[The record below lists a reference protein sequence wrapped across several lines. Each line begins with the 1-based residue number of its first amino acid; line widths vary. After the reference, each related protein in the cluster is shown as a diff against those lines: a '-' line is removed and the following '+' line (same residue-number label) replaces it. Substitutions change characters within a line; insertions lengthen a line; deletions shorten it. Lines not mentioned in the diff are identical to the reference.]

1 MRPDP
6 KPASVQPDFER
17 IEKAL
22 EYMNE
27 HGLENISFRD
37 AARHV
42 HMSEYHFHRI
52 FTAWAGTTPA
62 RFVRYLKKEYLKTV
76 LDSRPLLDAACD
88 AGLSGAGRLHDLF
101 VTYEAM
107 SPGEYREK
115 GAGLTI
121 RYGFVPTPF
130 GPCFAAVTGR
140 GLLELRFVGV
150 NAGEGSPS
158 GGTGVGGTGGKTGA
172 AARGAAGSDRGV
184 RGAFPAEE
192 LRREFPKAVFVEA
205 PRAAAQVTE
214 KVFGGLGAGL
224 EVQGPNL
231 HLLLRGTN
239 FQIKVWEALLRI
251 PFGALVS
258 YETVA
263 EKIGSPGATR
273 AVGSAVGRNHIAFII
288 PCHRVIRKIG
298 TTGRYRWGIFRKQAM
313 IGWEQARFFPFSE
326 SGCLLET

>member
-1 MRPDP
+1 MHECLE
-6 KPASVQPDFER
+6 PALEQNDFAR

-22 EYMNE
+22 EYMND
-27 HGLENISFRD
+27 HGLEKVSFRD
-37 AARHV
+37 AARYV
-42 HMSEYHFHRI
+42 NMSEYHFHRT
-52 FTAWAGTTPA
+52 FTSWAGTTPA

-107 SPGEYREK
+107 TPGEYREK
-115 GAGLTI
+115 GAGMTI
-121 RYGFVPTPF
+121 RYGLAETPF
-130 GPCFAAVTGR
+130 GPCFAALTRR
-140 GLLELRFVGV
+140 GLLEFRFVGV

-172 AARGAAGSDRGV
+172 AGSDRGV

-192 LRREFPKAVFVEA
+192 LREEFPNAVFAED
-205 PRAAAQVTE
+205 PRPAARVAA
-214 KVFGGLGAGL
+214 KVFGGRDAAGA
-224 EVQGPNL
+224 QGPNL

-298 TTGRYRWGIFRKQAM
+298 TTGQYRWGIFRKQAM

-326 SGCLLET
+326 SGCILET

>member
-22 EYMNE
+22 EYMHR

-42 HMSEYHFHRI
+42 HMSEYHFHRT

-62 RFVRYLKKEYLKTV
+62 RFVHYLKKEYLKTV
-76 LDSRPLLDAACD
+76 LDSRPLLDAAY
-88 AGLSGAGRLHDLF
+88 ASGLSGAGRLHDLF

-107 SPGEYREK
+107 SPGEYRKK

-130 GPCFAAVTGR
+130 GSCFAALTRR
-140 GLLELRFVGV
+140 GLLELRFVGKDGDAGADAGGRAG
-150 NAGEGSPS
+150 AGE
-158 GGTGVGGTGGKTGA
+158 A
-172 AARGAAGSDRGV
+172 D
-184 RGAFPAEE
+184 PAEE
-192 LRREFPKAVFVEA
+192 LRREFPKAVFTEDS
-205 PRAAAQVTE
+205 RTAAQVTA
-214 KVFGGLGAGL
+214 KVFGGRRAALGAQA
-224 EVQGPNL
+224 VSAGPEDTAGPEYTGGPEL
-231 HLLLRGTN
+231 RLLLRGTN

-258 YETVA
+258 YGTVA
-263 EKIGSPGATR
+263 EEIGSPGATR

-288 PCHRVIRKIG
+288 PCHRVIRRIG
-298 TTGRYRWGIFRKQAM
+298 TIGRYRWGIFRKQAM
-313 IGWEQARFFPFSE
+313 IGWEQAHADC
-326 SGCLLET
+326 SGPPNY

>member
-37 AARHV
+37 PARHV

-52 FTAWAGTTPA
+52 FTACGGTTPA

-76 LDSRPLLDAACD
+76 LDSRPLLDAAY
-88 AGLSGAGRLHDLF
+88 ASGLSGAGRLHDLF

-107 SPGEYREK
+107 SPGEYRKK

-140 GLLELRFVGV
+140 GLLELRFVGKEGD
-150 NAGEGSPS
+150 AGAEA
-158 GGTGVGGTGGKTGA
+158 GGRAGA
-172 AARGAAGSDRGV
+172 AA
-184 RGAFPAEE
+184 PAEE
-192 LRREFPKAVFVEA
+192 LRREFPKAVFVED
-205 PRAAAQVTE
+205 PRAAAQVTD

-224 EVQGPNL
+224 EVQAVSAGPEDTAGPEYTGGPGL
-231 HLLLRGTN
+231 RLLLRGTN

-326 SGCLLET
+326 SGCILET